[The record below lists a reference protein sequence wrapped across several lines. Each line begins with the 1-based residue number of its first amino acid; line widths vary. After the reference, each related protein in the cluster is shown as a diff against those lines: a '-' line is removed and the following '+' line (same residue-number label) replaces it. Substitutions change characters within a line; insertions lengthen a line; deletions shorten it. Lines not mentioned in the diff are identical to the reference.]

1 MKKRISCVVK
11 GIGGVLLLCVGLSL
25 VSALSNLTLPK
36 GPERLDRLDPL
47 DKARLA
53 ESLHLKQTLG
63 EAVWPGW
70 EQADIPIL
78 LWNHDSS
85 FLTGLNA
92 APDGWGVVPDD
103 DFDGSPYY
111 RQATSN
117 PQNFAVREGD
127 RWIASMATKWE
138 TDAFMMDVFRDLLP
152 PVLEQIFPYRSLIL
166 PSEVQMTGVL
176 HETFHVYQALSAPD
190 RLEAAETAHRLGD
203 RYWEADAAMR
213 ADWQKE
219 IALLKKAVQAD
230 SDAEAREL
238 ARQFL
243 DQRQQR
249 RDAHSLT
256 PDLVDYERWLE
267 WEEGLA
273 KYVEMESWRRA
284 SLASDYEPLARMAA
298 DADFKGYATF
308 RQRFSQEMSQM
319 QRQATQEGEPRFYY
333 TGMAQAMLLDRLAP
347 GWKTQVFAEGVWL
360 EDLLSSN

>member
-1 MKKRISCVVK
+1 MKKRISCLVK
-11 GIGGVLLLCVGLSL
+11 AIGGVLLLCVGLSL

-36 GPERLDRLDPL
+36 EPERLDRLDPL

-70 EQADIPIL
+70 GQADIPIL
-78 LWNHDSS
+78 LWNHDYS
-85 FLTGLNA
+85 FLTGFDA
-92 APDGWGVVPDD
+92 APEDWELVPDD
-103 DFDGSPYY
+103 DFDGSFYY
-111 RQATSN
+111 RQATAD
-117 PQNFAVREGD
+117 PQNFAVPVGD
-127 RWIASMATKWE
+127 HWAASMATKWE
-138 TDAFMMDVFRDLLP
+138 TDAFMMGFFRDFLP
-152 PVLEQIFPYRSLIL
+152 PVLEQIFPYRLLIM
-166 PSEVQMTGVL
+166 PSEVQMTGAL
-176 HETFHVYQALSAPD
+176 HETFHVYQTLAAPE
-190 RLEAAETAHRLGD
+190 RMEAAEAAHGLGN

-243 DQRQQR
+243 DQRRQR

-273 KYVEMESWRRA
+273 KYVELESWRQA
-284 SLASDYEPLARMAA
+284 SLASDYEPLAGMAA
-298 DADFKGYATF
+298 DADFKEYATF
-308 RQRFSQEMSQM
+308 RQRFSQEISQM

-333 TGMAQAMLLDRLAP
+333 TGLAQAMLLDRLAP
-347 GWKTQVFAEGVWL
+347 GWKTQIFAEGVWL